1 MRPEGNFQG
10 AFSSENGRKERF
22 YRMQSVKKK
31 RNNSL
36 AAFMNNDNV
45 VGYIFAAP
53 FLIGFFCLT
62 LVPMGLSLFYSFCN
76 YKIGAAPA
84 FIGLKNYLDLMND
97 SKFGNS
103 LLVTIQYVVIGVP
116 LKLIFALFVAMLLT
130 KPTRLQGFYRAVY
143 YIPSLIG
150 GSVAV
155 ALVWKQLFGSR
166 GPIVLAIKAMGATGF
181 SFFGSSTW
189 AFVPLVLCNAW
200 QFGSSMLIFAS
211 GLKQIPKDYY
221 EAAEIDGAS
230 NIKRFFSIT
239 LPCLSPII
247 LFNLIMQ
254 LISGFM
260 TFTQAQIITQ
270 GGPNYATNYIALN
283 IFQEGFA
290 YSHMGYACAQSWVM
304 LLIMAAITGIIFKT
318 SDNWAFYES

>member
-1 MRPEGNFQG
+1 MQATQKASTG
-10 AFSSENGRKERF
+10 GRKGSF
-22 YRMQSVKKK
+22 LHY
-31 RNNSL
+31 
-36 AAFMNNDNV
+36 DNT

-53 FLIGFFCLT
+53 FIISFCLLT
-62 LVPMGLSLFYSFCN
+62 LVPMALSLYYSFCN
-76 YKIGAAPA
+76 YKIGSSPVWVGLQN
-84 FIGLKNYLDLMND
+84 FINLAKDATF
-97 SKFGNS
+97 KNS

-116 LKLIFALFVAMLLT
+116 LKLIFALLIAMLLT
-130 KPTRLQGFYRAVY
+130 KPTRAQGFYRAVY

-166 GPIVLAIKAMGATGF
+166 GPIVSLIKALGVKNF
-181 SFFGSSTW
+181 NFFGSTTW

-221 EAAEIDGAS
+221 EAAEIDGA
-230 NIKRFFSIT
+230 NVFRRFFSIT

-260 TFTQAQIITQ
+260 TFTQAQIITD

-283 IFQEGFA
+283 IFKEGF
-290 YSHMGYACAQSWVM
+290 SFQHMGYACAQSWVM
-304 LLIMAAITGIIFKT
+304 LLLMAAVTGIIFKT
-318 SDNWAFYES
+318 SSHWTYYEN

>member
-1 MRPEGNFQG
+1 
-10 AFSSENGRKERF
+10 
-22 YRMQSVKKK
+22 MQAEK
-31 RNNSL
+31 RTSKTGFL
-36 AAFMNNDNV
+36 YKDNV

-53 FLIGFFCLT
+53 FIISFLCLT
-62 LVPMGLSLFYSFCN
+62 MIPMALSLYYSFCN
-76 YKIGAAPA
+76 YKIAATPEW
-84 FIGLKNYLDLMND
+84 IGVQNFANLLKDAT
-97 SKFGNS
+97 FGHS
-103 LLVTIQYVVIGVP
+103 LLVTIQYVIIGVP
-116 LKLIFALFVAMLLT
+116 LKLVFALFVAMLLT
-130 KPTRLQGFYRAVY
+130 KPTRIQGFYRAVY

-166 GPIVLAIKAMGATGF
+166 GPVVSLIKSLGATGF
-181 SFFGSSTW
+181 NFFGSTTW
-189 AFVPLVLCNAW
+189 AFLPLVLCNAW

-221 EAAEIDGAS
+221 EAAEIDGAGAVR
-230 NIKRFFSIT
+230 RFFSIP
-239 LPCLSPII
+239 LPILSPII

-260 TFTQAQIITQ
+260 TFTQAQIITD

-283 IFQEGFA
+283 IFKEGFA
-290 YSHMGYACAQSWVM
+290 FQHMGYACAQSWVM

-318 SDNWAFYES
+318 STHWTFYES

>member
-1 MRPEGNFQG
+1 MQATRRSKG
-10 AFSSENGRKERF
+10 SNGF
-22 YRMQSVKKK
+22 IHS
-31 RNNSL
+31 
-36 AAFMNNDNV
+36 DNV
-45 VGYIFAAP
+45 VGYLFAAP
-53 FLIGFFCLT
+53 FILGFLCLT
-62 LVPMGLSLFYSFCN
+62 LYPMGLSLYYSFCN
-76 YKIGAAPA
+76 YKIGGAPEW
-84 FIGLKNYLDLMND
+84 IGLTNYLNLLHDFQ
-97 SKFGNS
+97 FGNS
-103 LLVTIQYVVIGVP
+103 LLVTIQYVIIGVP
-116 LKLIFALFVAMLLT
+116 LKLVFALLVAMLLT
-130 KPTRLQGFYRAVY
+130 KPTRVQGFYRAVY

-166 GPIVLAIKAMGATGF
+166 GPVVSLIKGLGATGF
-181 SFFGSSTW
+181 NFFGNPAW
-189 AFVPLVLCNAW
+189 AFLPLVLCNAW

-221 EAAEIDGAS
+221 EAAEIDGAGVM
-230 NIKRFFSIT
+230 KRFFSIT

-283 IFQEGFA
+283 IFTEGFS
-290 YSHMGYACAQSWVM
+290 YSHMGYACAESWVM

-318 SDNWAFYES
+318 SSNWTFYET

>member
-1 MRPEGNFQG
+1 
-10 AFSSENGRKERF
+10 
-22 YRMQSVKKK
+22 MQAGLQKQKGSF
-31 RNNSL
+31 L
-36 AAFMNNDNV
+36 HNDNV
-45 VGYIFAAP
+45 VGYLFAAP
-53 FLIGFFCLT
+53 FIISFLCLT
-62 LVPMGLSLFYSFCN
+62 LIPMALSLYYSFCN
-76 YKIGAAPA
+76 YKIAAIPEWT
-84 FIGLKNYLDLMND
+84 GLQNYANLLKDET
-97 SKFGNS
+97 FRNS

-116 LKLIFALFVAMLLT
+116 LKLIFALLVAMLLT
-130 KPTRLQGFYRAVY
+130 RPTKLQGFYRAVY

-166 GPIVLAIKAMGATGF
+166 GPVVSLIKTLGVPNF
-181 SFFGSSTW
+181 NFFGSTTW
-189 AFVPLVLCNAW
+189 AFLPLVLCNAW

-221 EAAEIDGAS
+221 EAAEIDGA
-230 NIKRFFSIT
+230 NVFKRFFSIT

-260 TFTQAQIITQ
+260 TFTQAQIITD

-283 IFQEGFA
+283 IFKEGF
-290 YSHMGYACAQSWVM
+290 SFQHMGYACAQSWVM
-304 LLIMAAITGIIFKT
+304 LLIMAAVTGIIFKT
-318 SDNWAFYES
+318 SSHWTFYES

>member
-1 MRPEGNFQG
+1 MEASRKTRSAQ
-10 AFSSENGRKERF
+10 ASNGF
-22 YRMQSVKKK
+22 
-31 RNNSL
+31 
-36 AAFMNNDNV
+36 FNNDNV

-53 FLIGFFCLT
+53 FIISFLCLT
-62 LVPMGLSLFYSFCN
+62 MIPMALSLYYSFCN
-76 YKIGAAPA
+76 YKIGALPD
-84 FIGLKNYLDLMND
+84 FIGVQNYLNLMKD
-97 SKFGNS
+97 ATFVHS

-116 LKLIFALFVAMLLT
+116 LKLVFALFIAMLLT
-130 KPTRLQGFYRAVY
+130 KPTKAQGFYRAVY

-166 GPIVLAIKAMGATGF
+166 GPIVSIIKTLGVKGF
-181 SFFGSSTW
+181 NFFGSTTW
-189 AFVPLVLCNAW
+189 AFLPLVLCNAW

-221 EAAEIDGAS
+221 EAAEIDGAGVVR
-230 NIKRFFSIT
+230 RFFSIT
-239 LPCLSPII
+239 LPILSPII

-260 TFTQAQIITQ
+260 TFTQAQIITD

-283 IFQEGFA
+283 IFKEGFA
-290 YSHMGYACAQSWVM
+290 FQHMGYACAQSWVM
-304 LLIMAAITGIIFKT
+304 LLIMAAVTGIIFKT
-318 SDNWAFYES
+318 SSYWTFYEN

>member
-1 MRPEGNFQG
+1 MQASKGARGNSFLHN
-10 AFSSENGRKERF
+10 E
-22 YRMQSVKKK
+22 
-31 RNNSL
+31 
-36 AAFMNNDNV
+36 NV

-53 FLIGFFCLT
+53 FIISFLCLT
-62 LVPMGLSLFYSFCN
+62 MVPMGLSLYYSFCN
-76 YKIGAAPA
+76 YKIGQVPDW
-84 FIGLKNYLDLMND
+84 IGLKNFMDLLRD
-97 SKFGNS
+97 ATFGHS

-116 LKLIFALFVAMLLT
+116 LKLVFALFVAMLLT
-130 KPTRLQGFYRAVY
+130 KPTRMQGFYRAVY

-166 GPIVLAIKAMGATGF
+166 GPVVSMIKALGAKNF
-181 SFFGSSTW
+181 NFFGSTAW
-189 AFVPLVLCNAW
+189 AFLPLVLCNAW

-221 EAAEIDGAS
+221 EAAEIDGA
-230 NIKRFFSIT
+230 NVFRRFFSIT

-260 TFTQAQIITQ
+260 TFTQAQIITD

-283 IFQEGFA
+283 IFKEGF
-290 YSHMGYACAQSWVM
+290 SFQHMGYACAQSWVM
-304 LLIMAAITGIIFKT
+304 LLIMAAVTGIIFKT
-318 SDNWAFYES
+318 SSHWTFYEN

>member
-1 MRPEGNFQG
+1 
-10 AFSSENGRKERF
+10 
-22 YRMQSVKKK
+22 
-31 RNNSL
+31 
-36 AAFMNNDNV
+36 MNRDNV

-53 FLIGFFCLT
+53 FIISFLCLT
-62 LVPMGLSLFYSFCN
+62 LIPMALSLYYSFCN
-76 YKIGAAPA
+76 YKIGSIPEW
-84 FIGLKNYLDLMND
+84 IGLTNFANLMKD
-97 SKFGNS
+97 ATFGQS
-103 LLVTIQYVVIGVP
+103 LLVTVQYVAIGVP
-116 LKLIFALFVAMLLT
+116 LKLVFALFVAMLLT
-130 KPTRLQGFYRAVY
+130 RPTKLQGVYRAIY

-166 GPIVLAIKAMGATGF
+166 GPIVTFIKTLGVKNF
-181 SFFGSSTW
+181 NFFGSTAW

-221 EAAEIDGAS
+221 EAAEIDGAGAV
-230 NIKRFFSIT
+230 KRFFKIT
-239 LPCLSPII
+239 LPILSPII

-260 TFTQAQIITQ
+260 TFTQAQIITD

-283 IFQEGFA
+283 IFKEGFS
-290 YSHMGYACAQSWVM
+290 YQHMGYACAQSWVM
-304 LLIMAAITGIIFKT
+304 LLIMAAVTGIIFKT
-318 SDNWAFYES
+318 SSHWTFYES

>member
-1 MRPEGNFQG
+1 
-10 AFSSENGRKERF
+10 
-22 YRMQSVKKK
+22 MQATQKVSPNEKKG
-31 RNNSL
+31 S
-36 AAFMNNDNV
+36 FWHNDNT

-53 FLIGFFCLT
+53 FILSFCLLT
-62 LVPMGLSLFYSFCN
+62 LVPMALSLYYSFCN
-76 YKIGAAPA
+76 YKIGSSPVWVGLQN
-84 FIGLKNYLDLMND
+84 FINLTKDAT
-97 SKFGNS
+97 FGNS

-116 LKLIFALFVAMLLT
+116 LKLIFALMIAMLLT
-130 KPTRLQGFYRAVY
+130 KPTKAQGFYRAVY

-166 GPIVLAIKAMGATGF
+166 GPIVNLIKAMGVRNF
-181 SFFGSSTW
+181 NFFGSTTW
-189 AFVPLVLCNAW
+189 AFLPLVLCNAW

-221 EAAEIDGAS
+221 EAAEIDGA
-230 NIKRFFSIT
+230 NVFRRFFSIT

-260 TFTQAQIITQ
+260 TFTQAQIITD

-283 IFQEGFA
+283 IFKEGF
-290 YSHMGYACAQSWVM
+290 SFQHMGYACAQSWVM
-304 LLIMAAITGIIFKT
+304 LLIMAAVTGIIFKT
-318 SDNWAFYES
+318 SSHWTYYEN

>member
-1 MRPEGNFQG
+1 MQK
-10 AFSSENGRKERF
+10 AARKPMTLRTF
-22 YRMQSVKKK
+22 L
-31 RNNSL
+31 NH
-36 AAFMNNDNV
+36 DNT
-45 VGYIFAAP
+45 VGYLFALP
-53 FLIGFFCLT
+53 FLIGFLWLT
-62 LVPMGLSLFYSFCN
+62 IYPMGLSLYYSFCN
-76 YKIGAAPA
+76 YKIAAVPEW
-84 FIGLKNYLDLMND
+84 IGLKNYITLFSDA
-97 SKFGNS
+97 KFGNS

-116 LKLIFALFVAMLLT
+116 LKLIFALLVAMLLT
-130 KPTRLQGFYRAVY
+130 RPTRLQGLYRAIY

-166 GPIVLAIKAMGATGF
+166 GPIVTTIKSLGVTGF
-181 SFFGSSTW
+181 NFFGNSDW
-189 AFVPLVLCNAW
+189 AFLPLVLCNAW

-221 EAAEIDGAS
+221 EASEIDGAGVV
-230 NIKRFFSIT
+230 KRFFSIT

-283 IFQEGFA
+283 IFTEGFA
-290 YSHMGYACAQSWVM
+290 YSHMGYACAQSWIM

-318 SDNWAFYES
+318 SSSWTFYEN

>member
-1 MRPEGNFQG
+1 MEASRKTRSAQ
-10 AFSSENGRKERF
+10 ASNGF
-22 YRMQSVKKK
+22 
-31 RNNSL
+31 
-36 AAFMNNDNV
+36 FNNDNV

-53 FLIGFFCLT
+53 FIISFLCLT
-62 LVPMGLSLFYSFCN
+62 MIPMALSLYYSFCN
-76 YKIGAAPA
+76 YKIGALPD
-84 FIGLKNYLDLMND
+84 FIGVQNYLNLMKD
-97 SKFGNS
+97 ATFVHS

-116 LKLIFALFVAMLLT
+116 LKLVFALFIAMLLT
-130 KPTRLQGFYRAVY
+130 KPTKAQGFYRAVY

-166 GPIVLAIKAMGATGF
+166 GPIVSIIKTLGVKGF
-181 SFFGSSTW
+181 NFFGSTTW
-189 AFVPLVLCNAW
+189 AFLPLVLCNAW

-221 EAAEIDGAS
+221 EAAEIDGAGVVR
-230 NIKRFFSIT
+230 RFFSIT
-239 LPCLSPII
+239 LPILSPII

-260 TFTQAQIITQ
+260 TFTQAQIITD

-283 IFQEGFA
+283 IFKEGF
-290 YSHMGYACAQSWVM
+290 SFQHMGYACAQSWVM
-304 LLIMAAITGIIFKT
+304 LLIMAAVTGIIFKT
-318 SDNWAFYES
+318 SSYWTFYEN